1 MKNLQK
7 APNLK
12 TNLKTNNDPS
22 ENVTPRKNGC
32 SG

>member
-7 APNLK
+7 AP
-12 TNLKTNNDPS
+12 NLKTNNDPS
-22 ENVTPRKNGC
+22 ENVTPRKNGN